1 MDELRSAWRRT
12 ETKNS
17 CTGKFGTTKES
28 GRPLGRVRPDP
39 DLDDADIAFLRGPDL
54 PSADAR
60 HTPLSES
67 LLAILAGA
75 PFPETK
81 EAVLRMFVER
91 NEAAPDK
98 AKRLHRDAAFVCLAA
113 TQAVFWTFTYP

>member
-1 MDELRSAWRRT
+1 
-12 ETKNS
+12 
-17 CTGKFGTTKES
+17 
-28 GRPLGRVRPDP
+28 
-39 DLDDADIAFLRGPDL
+39 
-54 PSADAR
+54 
-60 HTPLSES
+60 